1 MPTIAPL
8 DLGEH
13 ALFAGFVNDTAM
25 FATVDGALHVL
36 DGAHRKVDA
45 HIGLASVVATH
56 DSKHLLTGGE
66 DGKAQLTGTDLV
78 SQTLST
84 HGSKWI
90 AQVASGPNG
99 ALGWAIGKTAYV
111 QEAQGRAK
119 GQVHELNHARTVEG
133 MAFFPKGLRIA
144 CAHYDGVSLHFPGTK
159 SGTHILPW
167 KGAHLGVTVA
177 PDGEYVISTMQENA
191 LHGWR
196 LSDKRDLRMSGYP
209 AKTKSLSWSQK
220 GRYLATSGAP
230 AAIVWPFLAKDGPM
244 GKAPLELGTRGDAMV
259 MMVACHPQEDLVA
272 IGYNDGMI
280 LLVRFSDAREVVL
293 RRAGMSAISAL
304 GWDKTGAR
312 LAFGSDNGN
321 CGVVDLRS

>member
-13 ALFAGFVNDTAM
+13 ALFAGFVNDLPM
-25 FATVDGALHVL
+25 FATVDGAMHVL
-36 DGAHRKVDA
+36 DGAHRKVGA
-45 HIGLASVVATH
+45 HQGLASVVATP
-56 DSKHLLTGGE
+56 DGKQLLTGGE
-66 DGKAQLTGTDLV
+66 DGKVLLTGVDLV

-90 AQVASGPNG
+90 AQVASGPNS
-99 ALGWAIGKTAYV
+99 ATGWTIGKTAYV
-111 QEAQGRAK
+111 REAK
-119 GQVHELNHARTVEG
+119 GQMHELAHGRTVEG
-133 MAFFPKGLRIA
+133 LAFFPKGLRIA

-177 PDGEYVISTMQENA
+177 PDGEYVISTMQENS

-196 LSDKRDLRMSGYP
+196 LSDQRDLRMSGYP
-209 AKTKSLSWSQK
+209 TKTKSISWSQK

-230 AAIVWPFLAKDGPM
+230 AAIVWPFLSKDGPM
-244 GKAPLELGTRGDAMV
+244 GKAPLELGARRDAIVMV
-259 MMVACHPQEDLVA
+259 VACHPAEDLVA

-293 RRAGMSAISAL
+293 RRAGTSAIFAL

>member
-45 HIGLASVVATH
+45 HQGLASVALTQ
-56 DSKHLLTGGE
+56 DGKHLLTGGE
-66 DGKAQLTGTDLV
+66 DGKVALTGNELV

-84 HGSKWI
+84 HGTKWI

-99 ALGWAIGKTAYV
+99 ALGWSISKTAYV
-111 QEAQGRAK
+111 RENK
-119 GQVHELNHARTVEG
+119 GQIHEIAHGRTVEG

-177 PDGEYVISTMQENA
+177 SDGEYVISTMQENA

-196 LSDKRDLRMSGYP
+196 LADKRDLRMSGYP
-209 AKTKSLSWSQK
+209 AKTKSLSWSMK

-293 RRAGMSAISAL
+293 RRAGTAAISAL

>member
-13 ALFAGFVNDTAM
+13 SLFAGFVDEIAM
-25 FATVDGALHVL
+25 FATVDGGLHVL
-36 DGAHRKVDA
+36 DGAHRKADA
-45 HIGLASVVATH
+45 HQGLTSVTITH
-56 DSKHLLTGGE
+56 NGKHLLTGGE
-66 DGKAQLTGTDLV
+66 DGKVQITGTDLV
-78 SQTLST
+78 SQSLST

-99 ALGWAIGKTAYV
+99 AMGWAIGKSAYV
-111 QEAQGRAK
+111 REAQGKNNA
-119 GQVHELNHARTVEG
+119 QIHEITHGRTVEG
-133 MAFFPKGLRIA
+133 LAFFPKGLRIA
-144 CAHYDGVSLHFPGTK
+144 ASHYDGVSLHFPGTK
-159 SGTHILPW
+159 SGTHILQW

-177 PDGEYVISTMQENA
+177 PDGEYVISTMQENS

-196 LSDKRDLRMSGYP
+196 LSDQRDLRMSGYP
-209 AKTKSLSWSQK
+209 TKTKSISWSQK

-244 GKAPLELGTRGDAMV
+244 GKAPLELGARGDAMV
-259 MMVACHPQEDLVA
+259 MVVACHPAEDLVA

-280 LLVRFSDAREVVL
+280 LLVRFSDARQVVL
-293 RRAGMSAISAL
+293 RRAGTAAISAL

-312 LAFGSDNGN
+312 LAFGSENGD
-321 CGVVDLRS
+321 CGVVDLRA

>member
-13 ALFAGFVNDTAM
+13 ALFAGFVSDTPM

-45 HIGLASVVATH
+45 HQGLASVALTH
-56 DSKHLLTGGE
+56 DGKHLVSGGE
-66 DGKAQLTGTDLV
+66 DGKVMLTGTDLV
-78 SQTLST
+78 SQTLSS

-90 AQVASGPNG
+90 AQIASGPNG

-111 QEAQGRAK
+111 REAK
-119 GQVHELNHARTVEG
+119 GQLHEIAHARTVEG
-133 MAFFPKGLRIA
+133 LAFFPKGLRIA

-159 SGTHILPW
+159 SGTNILPW
-167 KGAHLGVTVA
+167 KGAHLGVTIA

-196 LSDKRDLRMSGYP
+196 LNDKRDLRMSGYP
-209 AKTKSLSWSQK
+209 AKTKSLSWSMK

-259 MMVACHPQEDLVA
+259 MVVACHPQEDLVA

-293 RRAGMSAISAL
+293 RRAGTAAISAL

-321 CGVVDLRS
+321 CGG

>member
-13 ALFAGFVNDTAM
+13 SLFAGFVNDVPM
-25 FATVDGALHVL
+25 FATVDGNIHMIDGTYCYVEVHKGLSSVSLCL
-36 DGAHRKVDA
+36 DGK
-45 HIGLASVVATH
+45 S
-56 DSKHLLTGGE
+56 LLTGGE
-66 DGKAQLTGTDLV
+66 DGQVKLTNDDLV

-90 AQVASGPNG
+90 AQIASGPNG

-111 QEAQGRAK
+111 REAK
-119 GQVHELNHARTVEG
+119 GQLHEIAHARTVEG
-133 MAFFPKGLRIA
+133 LAFFPKGLRIA

-159 SGTHILPW
+159 SGTNILPW
-167 KGAHLGVTVA
+167 KGAHLGVTIA

-196 LSDKRDLRMSGYP
+196 LNDKRDLRMSGYP
-209 AKTKSLSWSQK
+209 AKTKSLSWSMK

-259 MMVACHPQEDLVA
+259 MVVACHPQEDLVA

-293 RRAGMSAISAL
+293 RRAGTSAISAL

-312 LAFGSDNGN
+312 LAFGSENGN
-321 CGVVDLRS
+321 CGVVDLRG

>member
-13 ALFAGFVNDTAM
+13 SLFAGFVNDVPM

-36 DGAHRKVDA
+36 DGAHSKVDA
-45 HIGLASVVATH
+45 HQGLAGVAITH
-56 DSKHLLTGGE
+56 DGKQLVTGGE
-66 DGKAQLTGTDLV
+66 DGKVALTGTDLV

-99 ALGWAIGKTAYV
+99 AISWAIGKTAYV
-111 QEAQGRAK
+111 RETK
-119 GQVHELNHARTVEG
+119 GQIHEITHARTVEG
-133 MAFFPKGLRIA
+133 LAFFPKGLRIA

-159 SGTHILPW
+159 SGTQMLPW

-177 PDGEYVISTMQENA
+177 PDGVYVISTMQENA

-196 LSDKRDLRMSGYP
+196 LADKRDLRMSGYP

-230 AAIVWPFLAKDGPM
+230 AAIIWPFLAKDGPM

-259 MMVACHPQEDLVA
+259 IVVACHPQEDLVA

-293 RRAGMSAISAL
+293 RRAGTSAISAL

-312 LAFGSDNGN
+312 LAFGSENGN
-321 CGVVDLRS
+321 CGVVDLRG